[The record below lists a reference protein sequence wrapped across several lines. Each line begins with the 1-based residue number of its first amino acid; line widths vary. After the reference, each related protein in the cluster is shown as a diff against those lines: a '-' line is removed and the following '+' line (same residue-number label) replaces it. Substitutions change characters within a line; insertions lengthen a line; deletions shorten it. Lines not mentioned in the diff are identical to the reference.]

1 MTELNIANISKKC
14 LSSEVP
20 LLILEMYKLEGQL
33 LLSSHSFFAI
43 SEFEKE
49 QNFQSLQLQSP

>member
-1 MTELNIANISKKC
+1 MHELNIANISKKC

-33 LLSSHSFFAI
+33 LVSSHSFFAI
-43 SEFEKE
+43 SEFEKD
-49 QNFQSLQLQSP
+49 QNFQ